1 MTNLVAAMPAL
12 GVAELRLL
20 IFIATY
26 LLIAV
31 QQVPG
36 LKLNRP
42 AASLLGAVA
51 MVTIGGLPLPDA
63 YAAIDLDVIVFL
75 LGVLLLAAHL
85 ELGGFFEWAAER
97 IIERMPSPHALL
109 AAVVAVS
116 GLLSAFF
123 INDTICLVLTPL
135 LIAALRPLGLRP
147 LPFVLAIA
155 LASNVGSAMAITG
168 NPQNM
173 LIGIASGISYA
184 RFMAM
189 LALPALGGLAIVYF
203 VLARVHRADLTMSLA
218 DRRAAVPVALDRPLV
233 TRALVI
239 FGAALVGW
247 LAGLP
252 LPLVAITA
260 GAVMLAV
267 AGRNP
272 ADAFARVEW
281 SLLLFFAAIFIVMR
295 GVRDIPLVV
304 SLTSSAAAELGGN
317 PWRDAGVVS
326 AAMLALSNLV
336 SNVPA
341 VVLWLPVVPAL
352 PSADFIWLVIAMSA
366 TFAGNLTL
374 LGSMANLIVAERAE
388 SRGVRVG
395 FGDYLRVGI
404 PVTLLTLVW
413 GVATLVLAS
422 RLAGIA

>member
-1 MTNLVAAMPAL
+1 MS
-12 GVAELRLL
+12 
-20 IFIATY
+20 
-26 LLIAV
+26 
-31 QQVPG
+31 
-36 LKLNRP
+36 LNRP

-51 MVTIGGLPLPDA
+51 MVTIGGLPLADA

-97 IIERMPSPHALL
+97 IIERMPSPRSLL

-116 GLLSAFF
+116 GILSAFF
-123 INDTICLVLTPL
+123 VNDTICLVLTPL
-135 LIAALRPLGLRP
+135 LITALRPLGLRP
-147 LPFVLAIA
+147 LPFVLAVA

-173 LIGIASGISYA
+173 LVGIASGISYA

-189 LALPALGGLAIVYF
+189 LAVPALGGLVIVYV
-203 VLARVHRADLTMSLA
+203 VLAYVHRADLAVSLA
-218 DRRAAVPVALDRPLV
+218 DRRAVAPVTFDRGLV
-233 TRALVI
+233 MRALVT
-239 FGAALVGW
+239 FGGALGGWLVGF
-247 LAGLP
+247 P

-295 GVRDIPLVV
+295 GVRDIPLVL
-304 SLTSSAAAELGGN
+304 SLTSSAAAQLGGDA
-317 PWRDAGVVS
+317 WRDAGIVS
-326 AAMLALSNLV
+326 VAMLALSNLV

-341 VVLWLPVVPAL
+341 VVLWLPVVPSL

-395 FGDYLRVGI
+395 FADYLRVGL
-404 PVTLLTLVW
+404 PVTILTMLW
-413 GVATLVLAS
+413 GIATLVAAN
-422 RLAGIA
+422 RIAGGA